1 MCRAPL
7 ENGVPP
13 MEVSVDGLNLRMAEA
28 AEAGHENIV
37 RLMLFQGASDLNMG
51 LTSAAAGG
59 HESIV
64 KKKAIINLKNTD
76 NKCFMWAVTRA
87 LSQVALNDPSLRTA

>member
-1 MCRAPL
+1 MVYHLCESQL
-7 ENGVPP
+7 
-13 MEVSVDGLNLRMAEA
+13 MKLEA
-28 AEAGHENIV
+28 AEAGHEDIV

-64 KKKAIINLKNTD
+64 RL
-76 NKCFMWAVTRA
+76 M
-87 LSQVALNDPSLRTA
+87 LGGYQL

>member
-13 MEVSVDGLNLRMAEA
+13 MEVSFELNLRMAMA
-28 AEAGHENIV
+28 AHRGHEDIV
-37 RLMLFQGASDLNMG
+37 RLMLSQGANAYNTG

-64 KKKAIINLKNTD
+64 RLMLDQGATNYNARQCSLLWSDSYCKA
-76 NKCFMWAVTRA
+76 
-87 LSQVALNDPSLRTA
+87 